1 MNLLDIKNLTI
12 NNGNLKLFNDVNFSI
27 DRNEIKSI
35 KCSSD
40 ISSELINLIL
50 NITSF
55 SIGEIKLLETS
66 NYNLTKKLLSEIGLY
81 TINDGLYMRLTP
93 YQYLSYFKKLY
104 NSEIDIDQ
112 MLNHY
117 GLHKHRSTKI
127 NKLSSS
133 QQRRLSIMR
142 VFLHTP
148 DFAIIQNPFD
158 NVDLESR
165 ILIKKI
171 ILDANTN
178 GTGILI
184 LSNDIDNC
192 FLTTES
198 VYIYEEG
205 KILPVSFPE
214 ENTDDNISDEET
226 EKPPMNSVNTTI
238 VSKDSV
244 VSSVDTSF
252 TESNDSSSK
261 KSNQESAKYTVSI
274 EDDEKNVTSSKN
286 DDINMNISLKFNKV
300 PAKVDDKI
308 ILFNP
313 TDIIYCESRDRA
325 AVLHTVEGEFQCSL
339 TLAQLEQKLKAFGF
353 FRCHRSYIVNL
364 QNIKELIAWSKN
376 SYSLILN
383 DKTKSEI
390 PLSKGRIEELK
401 TILGI

>member
-12 NNGNLKLFNDVNFSI
+12 NNGNLKLFDDVNLSI

-35 KCSSD
+35 KCSLNT
-40 ISSELINLIL
+40 SSELINLIL

-55 SIGEIKLLETS
+55 SLGEINLLETS
-66 NYNLTKKLLSEIGLY
+66 NHNITKKVSNKIGLY
-81 TINDGLYMRLTP
+81 TQNDGLYTRLTP

-104 NSEIDIDQ
+104 NCETDIDIDH
-112 MLNHY
+112 MLNRN
-117 GLHKHRSTKI
+117 GFDKHRNIKI
-127 NKLSSS
+127 NKLSYS
-133 QQRRLSIMR
+133 QQRRISIMR

-165 ILIKKI
+165 ILIKKL
-171 ILDANTN
+171 ILEANSN

-184 LSNDIDNC
+184 LSNDIDSC
-192 FLTTES
+192 FLTTDS

-214 ENTDDNISDEET
+214 ESTAD
-226 EKPPMNSVNTTI
+226 TI
-238 VSKDSV
+238 DITIASKDSV
-244 VSSVDTSF
+244 QDSNDTSME
-252 TESNDSSSK
+252 ESNHNSHESSTLESK
-261 KSNQESAKYTVSI
+261 QKSAKDTISK
-274 EDDEKNVTSSKN
+274 EDTENNITSSKT

-300 PAKVDDKI
+300 PAKVDEKI

-313 TDIIYCESRDRA
+313 TDIIYCESKDRSSI
-325 AVLHTVEGEFQCSL
+325 LHTVEGEFQCSL
-339 TLAQLEQKLKAFGF
+339 TLAQLELKLKAFGF

-383 DKTKSEI
+383 DTIKSEI
-390 PLSKGRIEELK
+390 PLSKGRIDDLK

>member
-1 MNLLDIKNLTI
+1 MNLLEIKDLTI
-12 NNGNLKLFNDVNFSI
+12 NNGNLKQFDKVNFNI
-27 DRNEIKSI
+27 DKNEIKSI
-35 KCSSD
+35 KCTSD
-40 ISSELINLIL
+40 ISDKLINLIL
-50 NITSF
+50 NKNSF
-55 SIGEIKLLETS
+55 SIGEITLLGTL
-66 NYNLTKKLLSEIGLY
+66 NHNFNKNILNRIGLY
-81 TINDGLYMRLTP
+81 TLTDGLYARLTP
-93 YQYLSYFKKLY
+93 FQYLSYFKKLY
-104 NSEIDIDQ
+104 DSDIDIDY
-112 MLNHY
+112 MLNSN
-117 GLHKHRSTKI
+117 GFDSLRNIKI

-165 ILIKKI
+165 ILIKKL
-171 ILDANTN
+171 ILEANSK

-184 LSNDIDNC
+184 LSKDIDSC
-192 FLTTES
+192 FLTTDS

-214 ENTDDNISDEET
+214 ESTEESTEDTIDASNENDQEPENPDIDKKSDEQ
-226 EKPPMNSVNTTI
+226 NDI
-238 VSKDSV
+238 
-244 VSSVDTSF
+244 
-252 TESNDSSSK
+252 SN
-261 KSNQESAKYTVSI
+261 E
-274 EDDEKNVTSSKN
+274 N
-286 DDINMNISLKFNKV
+286 DDKSMNISLKFNKV
-300 PAKVDDKI
+300 PAKVEDKI

-313 TDIIYCESRDRA
+313 TDIIYCESKDRA
-325 AVLHTVEGEFQCSL
+325 SVLHTVEGEFQCSL
-339 TLAQLEQKLKAFGF
+339 TLTQLESKLKAFGF

-383 DKTKSEI
+383 DKNKSEI